1 MPLSLRSITFK
12 QYTLPLA
19 VLAAGFAL
27 SLGLGYAAHQEIR
40 SGAQLRFNSEATA
53 VARKVED
60 RLGAYTEVL
69 IGLRSLFT
77 TGDTVTRH
85 QFRHY
90 VAGLELQRNFPGF
103 RVLNFVPYVTAADR
117 AAFEARLRQE
127 GGQNAERYARFAIVP
142 PGERAEYFP
151 LTYVEPLEG
160 NEAVIGKDLGMA
172 PPALKALLAS
182 RDSGAM
188 TSSGQKI
195 TAGASKA
202 DPGLAVRLPLYRT
215 GMPQG
220 SVEERRAAYTG
231 SVGAGFRIADM
242 LGDIVRADASGALR
256 MRFYDAGPCTKRTNL
271 RDSSDPVL
279 LAAAQTEA
287 NLLFDSAAAAGA
299 DERSHVVR
307 FERAL
312 GFPYG
317 GRNWAVV
324 ITEDAHL
331 VVGGLDRAVPWL
343 ILAAGIV
350 ISTLLAGIVHSL
362 ATARRR
368 AVGIA
373 TAMTRDLRTSERRLD
388 DAQHLACL
396 GSWVLDAQTGALQCS
411 HEALRIFG
419 FAEGEAPDLA
429 ALLARVPADER
440 DAVERDL
447 ACVGNSDER
456 KELQHRLRLPDGSER
471 WVHAIVQRAEEN
483 GHTAL
488 RGTVRDD
495 TQRHKGAL
503 RLKFEHDIARL
514 LSGESEPEV
523 LLEQALRTICTQLG
537 WHCGTVWRVAEDR
550 LARCESA
557 WCIEDATLGQF
568 VQVSRSVTYR
578 ADEGSLGRAWSA
590 GELIWVDTTAAERE
604 FTRDALARQ
613 AGLAVGVVVPLAG
626 GSRPAA
632 LEFFRQD
639 ARAADADT
647 LDSLRAVALQIGQ
660 YEQRKQAEVALRHMA
675 THDALTGLANRPAL
689 QRHLKQAI
697 KRSVRHQ
704 KRLAVM
710 FIDLDRFKQIND
722 TLGHGVGDAMI
733 RACGERL
740 AEVLREGDGVA
751 RFGGDEFV
759 LVLEDLCDPSDAAVV
774 ADKVLACCAEPF
786 VIDGRELHV
795 SASIGVS
802 VYPEDGRDS
811 ETLLKNADTA
821 MYRAKDKG
829 RGAYEFY
836 AAQMHAQGTERLMLE
851 NGLRRALERDELVMY
866 YQPKM
871 NLRTRAITGVEALM
885 RWRHPVL
892 GMVSP
897 DQFIPIAEETGL
909 IEAMGRW
916 ALQTACAVAC
926 AWQEYGLPELQ
937 MSVNLSARQLN
948 SPRLLG
954 DVDEILRTTGLD
966 PSLLELEIT
975 ESAMMRNPEHA
986 STLLKQLRAMGVN
999 LAIDDFGTGYSSL
1012 SYLKRFPLTTVKI
1025 DRSFVK
1031 DLSHDRD
1038 SQALADGIITLA
1050 HGLRMRVVAEGVE
1063 TAEQLACLR
1072 ERDCDEMQ
1080 GFWLCKP
1087 IPADEAREFIA
1098 RQMRK
1103 LFVSTVTA

>member
-27 SLGLGYAAHQEIR
+27 SLGLGLAAHQETQR
-40 SGAQLRFNSEATA
+40 GAQERFDSVATA

-85 QFRHY
+85 QFGHY

-103 RVLNFVPYVTAADR
+103 LLLNFAPYVTPAER
-117 AAFEARLRQE
+117 AAFEARLRNE
-127 GGQNAERYARFAIVP
+127 GGRDAERYARFAIMP

-151 LTYVEPLEG
+151 LAYVEPVAG
-160 NEAVIGKDLGMA
+160 NEAFIGKDMGA
-172 PPALKALLAS
+172 VPPALKALLAS

-195 TAGASKA
+195 AIGPNKT
-202 DPGLAVRLPLYRT
+202 DPGLAVRLPVYRA

-220 SVEERRAAYTG
+220 NVEERRAAYIG

-307 FERAL
+307 FERTL

-317 GRNWAVV
+317 GRNWAIV

-373 TAMTRDLRTSERRLD
+373 TAMTRDLRTSERRLEE
-388 DAQHLACL
+388 AQHLANL
-396 GSWVLDAQTGALQCS
+396 GSWVLDAQTGALQLS
-411 HEALRIFG
+411 HEAMRIFG
-419 FAEGEAPDLA
+419 FAEGEVPDLA
-429 ALLARVPADER
+429 ALLARVPTAER
-440 DAVERDL
+440 EAVERDL
-447 ACVGNSDER
+447 ACACNSDER
-456 KELQHRLRLPDGSER
+456 KEFQHRLRLLDGSER
-471 WVHAIVQRAEEN
+471 WVHAIVQRTEES

-514 LSGESEPEV
+514 LSGEGDPQV
-523 LLEQALRTICTQLG
+523 LLEQALQKICAQLG
-537 WHCGTVWRVAEDR
+537 WHCGMVWRVGENR
-550 LARCESA
+550 LASCDTT
-557 WCIEDATLGQF
+557 WCSDDPRLVQF
-568 VQVSRSVTYR
+568 VQVSRSLSYR
-578 ADEGSLGRAWSA
+578 NDEGSLGRAWNE
-590 GELIWVDTTAAERE
+590 GELLWIDTTAAVEL
-604 FTRDALARQ
+604 TRDALARE

-660 YEQRKQAEVALRHMA
+660 YEQRKAAEEALRHMA

-786 VIDGRELHV
+786 LIDGRELHV

-802 VYPEDGRDS
+802 VYPEDGRDG

-851 NGLRRALERDELVMY
+851 NGLRRAIERDELVMY

-975 ESAMMRNPEHA
+975 ESAMMRNPDHA
-986 STLLKQLRAMGVN
+986 SALLQQLRAMGVN

-1038 SQALADGIITLA
+1038 AQALADGIITLA

-1080 GFWLCKP
+1080 GYWLCKP